1 MNVTW
6 NSTHNI
12 NIITNIFRQELKS
25 YVHDLTQLHES
36 KSNLMSNLDLVNYSL
51 YLLNT
56 TQKDYPQTYQE
67 LVKTTILGH
76 DNTHIEKIIHTQRI
90 NLLNKLSSILVEFSD
105 DDITLSV
112 RTSIVLLTNRLRE
125 LNCIN

>member
-1 MNVTW
+1 MNITW

-36 KSNLMSNLDLVNYSL
+36 KSNRMSNLDLVNYSL

>member
-25 YVHDLTQLHES
+25 YVRDLTQLNES
-36 KSNLMSNLDLVNYSL
+36 KSNRMSNLDLVNYSL

-105 DDITLSV
+105 DDITLNV

>member
-25 YVHDLTQLHES
+25 YVRDLTQLNES
-36 KSNLMSNLDLVNYSL
+36 KSNRMSNLDLVNYSL

>member
-1 MNVTW
+1 MNITW
-6 NSTHNI
+6 NSTHSI

-25 YVHDLTQLHES
+25 YVRDLTQLNES
-36 KSNLMSNLDLVNYSL
+36 KSNRMSNLDLVNYSL

-105 DDITLSV
+105 DDITLGV

>member
-36 KSNLMSNLDLVNYSL
+36 KSNQMSNLDLVNYSL

>member
-1 MNVTW
+1 MNITW
-6 NSTHNI
+6 NSTHSI

-25 YVHDLTQLHES
+25 YVRDLTQLHES

-90 NLLNKLSSILVEFSD
+90 NLLNKLSSILVECSD

-112 RTSIVLLTNRLRE
+112 RTSIVFLTNRLRE